1 MKRSF
6 PDELDRVVVV
16 GTSCSGKTTFARHLS
31 KLLQARHIEL
41 DAIHWKADWEPRA
54 PAELLRLVEEAVS
67 DERWIVDGN
76 YSAVRE
82 VIWSRAT
89 AVAWLNYPFWRV
101 FSRAL
106 WRTVR
111 RASTREE
118 LYSGNRETFRKAFL
132 SRDSILLWIVTSHWR
147 QKREYRRLEE
157 TRCYPRVK
165 FFEFRRPVQA
175 TLFLS
180 QLGAGNPA
188 GVRWGKEAGNGRDD
202 GSV

>member
-31 KLLQARHIEL
+31 ELLQARHIEL

-54 PAELLRLVEEAVS
+54 PAELRHLVEEAVS

-76 YSAVRE
+76 YGAVRE
-82 VIWSRAT
+82 VTWPRAT
-89 AVAWLNYPFWRV
+89 AVAWLNYPFWLV

-111 RASTREE
+111 RVSTREE
-118 LYSGNRETFRKAFL
+118 LYSGNRESFRGAFL
-132 SRDSILLWIVTSHWR
+132 SRDSILLWIISSHWR
-147 QKREYRRLEE
+147 HRRDYRRLRE
-157 TRCYPRVK
+157 TEHYPELR
-165 FFEFRRPVQA
+165 FFEFRRP
-175 TLFLS
+175 
-180 QLGAGNPA
+180 
-188 GVRWGKEAGNGRDD
+188 KEASIFLAQTRARARAKRQEEAGD
-202 GSV
+202 GGDPGSL